1 MAWVNPQCNRA
12 VQMAHTV
19 SLQQV
24 AQVDAPS
31 TAQITEKRAPRDTSL
46 LQMRFPLL

>member
-12 VQMAHTV
+12 VEMADSI

-24 AQVDAPS
+24 AQVNAPS
-31 TAQITEKRAPRDTSL
+31 TAQIKEL
-46 LQMRFPLL
+46 GI

>member
-1 MAWVNPQCNRA
+1 MAWMNPQCNRA
-12 VQMAHTV
+12 VEMTRTV

-31 TAQITEKRAPRDTSL
+31 TAQITENTTPRDTL
-46 LQMRFPLL
+46 FLQM